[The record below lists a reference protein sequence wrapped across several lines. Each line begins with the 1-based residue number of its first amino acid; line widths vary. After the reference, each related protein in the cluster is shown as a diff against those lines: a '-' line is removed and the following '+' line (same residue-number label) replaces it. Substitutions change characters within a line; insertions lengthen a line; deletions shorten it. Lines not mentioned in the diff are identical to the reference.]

1 VSLYCPNCRVLV
13 PEGSSSC
20 RRCFPQDLA
29 CTQCNR
35 MLPEGSTRCPACSAA
50 VVPSRPEPVSTVT
63 ATSIDPSVLRALAEI
78 PHAVSH
84 MPAVPEVYQAGRHG
98 VKAEVTIPAGDA
110 QIMNE
115 LLQFVQI
122 LHGMAGRV
130 NQFRGH
136 TDQTRAIIKG
146 MRTLATDIQEE
157 IERRRGP
164 QG

>member
-1 VSLYCPNCRVLV
+1 MSLYCPNCRIMA
-13 PEGSSSC
+13 PEGNSSC
-20 RRCFPQDLA
+20 NRCFRTDLA
-29 CTQCNR
+29 CAQCNR
-35 MLPEGSTRCPACSAA
+35 MLSEGSKRCPACWAA
-50 VVPSRPEPVSTVT
+50 MVPQPEPASPVM
-63 ATSIDPSVLRALAEI
+63 ARPIDPSAIQALAGI
-78 PHAVSH
+78 PLAVSH

-115 LLQFVQI
+115 LLQFVQM
-122 LHGMAGRV
+122 LHAMAGRV

-136 TDQTRAIIKG
+136 TDLTRAIIKG
-146 MRTLATDIQEE
+146 MRSLATDIQEE